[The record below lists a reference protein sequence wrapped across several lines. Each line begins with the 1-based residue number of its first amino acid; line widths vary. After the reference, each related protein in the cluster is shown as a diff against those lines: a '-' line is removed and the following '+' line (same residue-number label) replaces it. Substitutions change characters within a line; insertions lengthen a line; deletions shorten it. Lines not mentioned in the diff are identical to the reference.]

1 MLSTT
6 EEGHQKFME
15 MYKDVFVK
23 KPKKIGFPVHTEK
36 RVLVLLMGQK
46 KGFAYI

>member
-1 MLSTT
+1 MTSTT
-6 EEGHQKFME
+6 AEGHAEFMQ

-36 RVLVLLMGQK
+36 RV
-46 KGFAYI
+46 